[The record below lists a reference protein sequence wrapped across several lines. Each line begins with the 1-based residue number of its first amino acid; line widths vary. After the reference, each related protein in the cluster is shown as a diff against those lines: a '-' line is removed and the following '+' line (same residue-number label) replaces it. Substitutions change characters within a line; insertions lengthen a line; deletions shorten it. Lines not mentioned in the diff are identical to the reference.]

1 MKLIMENWREF
12 MNSEQRGA
20 PIKNRPAISIYPSPG
35 GLFNSD
41 TGEFNPGA
49 VDELLKLL
57 DDNKQ
62 QMQSDDDPYVD
73 DWLDNMRK
81 MTQQA
86 IASLGQANPQP
97 SDEEKGK
104 LQKIELAAAE
114 VRALIAARNDDFNT
128 LDVTDPGVPTIQD
141 FKESNSQKQSNTF

>member
-1 MKLIMENWREF
+1 

-73 DWLDNMRK
+73 DWLDNMSK

-86 IASLGQANPQP
+86 ISSLGQANPQP
-97 SDEEKGK
+97 SDEEKEK

>member
-1 MKLIMENWREF
+1 MENWREF
-12 MNSEQRGA
+12 MNNEQRGA
-20 PIKNRPAISIYPSPG
+20 PIKNRPAISIYPPPG
-35 GLFNSD
+35 GLFNSG

-141 FKESNSQKQSNTF
+141 FKENNSQKQSNTF